1 MYPMIISVEEVVS
14 IKKIVAEV
22 AKELENENIPYE
34 IPEQGRMIEMTIQGA
49 HKHGKWVGICGELG
63 ADTTLTERFIKM
75 GIDELSVSPSMVL
88 GVRSRICEME

>member
-1 MYPMIISVEEVVS
+1 M
-14 IKKIVAEV
+14 KINTNKDFL
-22 AKELENENIPYE
+22 KEYKNDFWKGFSATDIVH
-34 IPEQGRMIEMTIQGA
+34 IA
-49 HKHGKWVGICGELG
+49 VGICGELG